1 MSKINI
7 FFNNKDY
14 LIDESAFSS
23 ASNQLKSHLLNVMNG
38 SGAVINFG
46 GTSYNVDSTKL
57 SKVRND
63 FVSHL
68 GTISGNGSKVSVNGI
83 EYNVDSSKIASVVSE
98 LETVFGSLESD
109 SLVYELAEPVTLN
122 GTSDYIDTG
131 VKLYDTDKDF
141 EIMIEFENPTNQN
154 METLIHCMYEDS
166 PWTGLTMKYES
177 GGFNTHIVGSSM
189 SNKVIGHNGI
199 TRYAIAKINDYY
211 CIKIMH
217 EGLTKP
223 EVVFEVSTGYGKVDN
238 NLLIGAYQDNSGK
251 KGRFFSG
258 TISKCKVYFD
268 ELPSAE
274 ETDAFLIGESTP
286 DEPELPDRVLYSL
299 VEPTTFNGTSDYID
313 TGVKLYDYDKD
324 FTILADFTSGENTGL
339 EHGILSCMNV
349 NNSIYYGLNIDVG
362 TANNALGMASRGGN
376 GYISGTSSNFGLD
389 CEDIQGMNIKM
400 VIVKRG
406 NTTTVK
412 TKYDGVNGGQ
422 ILSGNVGYR
431 QFDNTLILGARY
443 DIQHFW
449 NGTIN
454 SCVIYNTVLSDEE
467 VDEFLNFTTV
477 EATSDIVWSETPAY
491 GIDPSTGA
499 VVSGQDYVSEMFTLE
514 DGYVYE
520 LKQPTGGSWIRY
532 AMYDVYG
539 NFKYTNGVSG
549 DGDLYIDSFGDN
561 RLRITV
567 YPASPDELDLNTV
580 VPVKT
585 DRIWSTEKYNINRD
599 NGTITWN
606 GLNDYFTLQKI
617 PVEGG
622 ATYKLSTS
630 GTHTWLSW
638 CEYAEDGT
646 YLGYKETGESP
657 KVLETTVRRN
667 TSYVVLTVYGGEGNC
682 DEYVTF
688 VKTAD
693 AATIIPNIVWSDT
706 STYSINAANGDV
718 ISGDAYVSEP
728 FSIESGYV
736 YSLHAPTGGAWHG
749 FAVYDS
755 DGNFKYYKEAFA
767 NSGKETLYI
776 DGFEDTVIRLRVWKQ
791 NDTLDL
797 SEFSPVKTDRIWST
811 QKYACSDT
819 GVFTYNNSYDYI
831 TLQKIPVEGGA
842 TYKLST
848 TGTHTY
854 LCWKEYAEDGTYLG
868 LKETGESSSEALEAT
883 VNSNTTH
890 VILTVY
896 GGESNVDDY
905 VTFVK
910 MADAPE
916 V

>member
-23 ASNQLKSHLLNVMNG
+23 ASNKLKSHLLNVMNG
-38 SGAVINFG
+38 SGAVINFD

-57 SKVRND
+57 SNVRND

-109 SLVYELAEPVTLN
+109 SLLYKLA
-122 GTSDYIDTG
+122 
-131 VKLYDTDKDF
+131 
-141 EIMIEFENPTNQN
+141 
-154 METLIHCMYEDS
+154 
-166 PWTGLTMKYES
+166 
-177 GGFNTHIVGSSM
+177 
-189 SNKVIGHNGI
+189 
-199 TRYAIAKINDYY
+199 
-211 CIKIMH
+211 
-217 EGLTKP
+217 
-223 EVVFEVSTGYGKVDN
+223 
-238 NLLIGAYQDNSGK
+238 
-251 KGRFFSG
+251 
-258 TISKCKVYFD
+258 
-268 ELPSAE
+268 
-274 ETDAFLIGESTP
+274 
-286 DEPELPDRVLYSL
+286 
-299 VEPTTFNGTSDYID
+299 EPTTFNGTSDFID
-313 TGVKLYDYDKD
+313 TGVKLYDEDKD
-324 FTILADFTSGENTGL
+324 FTILVDFTSGENTGL

-362 TANNALGMASRGGN
+362 TANNALGMLARGGN
-376 GYISGTSSNFGLD
+376 GHISGTSSIFGVD
-389 CEDIQGMNIKM
+389 HEDIQGMNIKM

-422 ILSGNVGYR
+422 ILSGNVGYT

-477 EATSDIVWSETPAY
+477 EATSDIIWSETPAY

-532 AMYDVYG
+532 VMYDAYG

-585 DRIWSTEKYNINRD
+585 DRIWSVDKYYIETSTGAIVP
-599 NGTITWN
+599 NGENNYI
-606 GLNDYFTLQKI
+606 TLQKI

-630 GTHTWLSW
+630 GTHQWLSW
-638 CEYAEDGT
+638 
-646 YLGYKETGESP
+646 
-657 KVLETTVRRN
+657 
-667 TSYVVLTVYGGEGNC
+667 
-682 DEYVTF
+682 
-688 VKTAD
+688 
-693 AATIIPNIVWSDT
+693 
-706 STYSINAANGDV
+706 
-718 ISGDAYVSEP
+718 
-728 FSIESGYV
+728 
-736 YSLHAPTGGAWHG
+736 H
-749 FAVYDS
+749 
-755 DGNFKYYKEAFA
+755 
-767 NSGKETLYI
+767 
-776 DGFEDTVIRLRVWKQ
+776 
-791 NDTLDL
+791 
-797 SEFSPVKTDRIWST
+797 
-811 QKYACSDT
+811 
-819 GVFTYNNSYDYI
+819 
-831 TLQKIPVEGGA
+831 
-842 TYKLST
+842 
-848 TGTHTY
+848 
-854 LCWKEYAEDGTYLG
+854 EYAEDGTYLG
-868 LKETGESSSEALEAT
+868 LKETGELSSEALETT
-883 VNSNTTH
+883 VNRNATH

-905 VTFVK
+905 ATFVK
-910 MADAPE
+910 TKDPVELPPIASDVVWSDTPTMNLHANTGE
-916 V
+916 VTEDGNAYVSEPISLENG